1 MDAFLGGRPCR
12 PDPGLN
18 PVPVFSFLLFPSCLT
33 FPKKPRAIPS
43 EPSIWTNP
51 IVYLRGVGPQ
61 RAELLKKELGI
72 FTFGDLLLH
81 FPHRHIDKSEVRP
94 IGSIAAETDYVQVR
108 GVLGPLKLSGGKPS
122 QRRLTSTLTDPTGTI
137 DLIWFQGVTW
147 IHRSLVPGAR
157 YLLYGRLSI
166 FNGKSQIS
174 HPELDLVSGPDQ
186 APKWAL
192 EPVYP
197 STEKLR
203 SRGLGPRALGGLVA
217 AVLEKLSDHDIA
229 ENLPAPILAEFRL
242 ISRRKALEQIHF
254 PKTRPEFLAAE
265 RRLKFEELFLSQVRI
280 CRLKIRRHGSSR
292 GFLFPKVGDLFN
304 RFYKEKLPFQLT
316 GAQKKVLREIRTDT
330 ASGHQMNRLLQG
342 DVGSGKTIVAL
353 LSMLLAADNG
363 FQSCLMA
370 PTEILSRQ
378 HFSSINS
385 LLGDLPVSIDL
396 LTGNIKG
403 KARKKVLEQIESGA
417 TRIMV
422 GTHALIE
429 QGVRFSNL
437 ALVIIDEQHRFGV
450 AQRAGL
456 WSKSALV
463 PHVLVMTATPIPR
476 TLAMTLYGDLDV
488 SVMGELPA
496 GRKPIRTIHCGEER
510 RQAVLG
516 FVREEVAK
524 GGQAYIVYPMIEES
538 EKSDYENLMK
548 GWEEVQAFFTE
559 PGFRISMVHGRQSP
573 EDRRVQMEDF
583 VQGRTRIMVATTVI
597 EVGVDVPNATLMVIE
612 SAERFG
618 LSQLHQLRGRV
629 GRGGESATCILITGL
644 SPGDPGMARIRVMEQ
659 TTDGFLIA
667 DKDLELRGPGDIEGT
682 RQSGVLDFRIAD
694 IIQDK
699 PMLETARRAALQL
712 LTRDPDLRD
721 PANAPLRS
729 YLEGRKSAW
738 SKIS

>member
-94 IGSIAAETDYVQVR
+94 IGSSAAETDYVQVR

-385 LLGDLPVSIDL
+385 LLG
-396 LTGNIKG
+396 
-403 KARKKVLEQIESGA
+403 
-417 TRIMV
+417 
-422 GTHALIE
+422 
-429 QGVRFSNL
+429 
-437 ALVIIDEQHRFGV
+437 
-450 AQRAGL
+450 
-456 WSKSALV
+456 
-463 PHVLVMTATPIPR
+463 
-476 TLAMTLYGDLDV
+476 
-488 SVMGELPA
+488 
-496 GRKPIRTIHCGEER
+496 
-510 RQAVLG
+510 
-516 FVREEVAK
+516 
-524 GGQAYIVYPMIEES
+524 
-538 EKSDYENLMK
+538 
-548 GWEEVQAFFTE
+548 
-559 PGFRISMVHGRQSP
+559 
-573 EDRRVQMEDF
+573 
-583 VQGRTRIMVATTVI
+583 
-597 EVGVDVPNATLMVIE
+597 
-612 SAERFG
+612 
-618 LSQLHQLRGRV
+618 
-629 GRGGESATCILITGL
+629 
-644 SPGDPGMARIRVMEQ
+644 
-659 TTDGFLIA
+659 
-667 DKDLELRGPGDIEGT
+667 
-682 RQSGVLDFRIAD
+682 
-694 IIQDK
+694 
-699 PMLETARRAALQL
+699 
-712 LTRDPDLRD
+712 
-721 PANAPLRS
+721 
-729 YLEGRKSAW
+729 
-738 SKIS
+738 

>member
-1 MDAFLGGRPCR
+1 M
-12 PDPGLN
+12 
-18 PVPVFSFLLFPSCLT
+18 
-33 FPKKPRAIPS
+33 
-43 EPSIWTNP
+43 
-51 IVYLRGVGPQ
+51 YLRGVGPQ

-94 IGSIAAETDYVQVR
+94 IGSIATETDYVQVR
-108 GVLGPLKLSGGKPS
+108 GLLGPLKLSGGKPA
-122 QRRLTSTLTDPTGTI
+122 QRRLTSTLSDPTGTI
-137 DLIWFQGVTW
+137 DLIWFQGVNW

-157 YLLYGRLSI
+157 YLLYGRLSF
-166 FNGKSQIS
+166 FNGKAQIG
-174 HPELDLVSGPDQ
+174 HPELELVSGPEQ

-197 STEKLR
+197 CTEKLR
-203 SRGLGPRALGGLVA
+203 SRGLGPRAIAGLVA
-217 AVLEKLSDHDIA
+217 SVLEILSDHDIA
-229 ENLPAPILAEFRL
+229 ENLPAAILEEFKL
-242 ISRRKALEQIHF
+242 IGRRKAFLQIHF
-254 PKTRPEFLAAE
+254 PKTAQEFLQAQ

-292 GFLFPKVGDLFN
+292 GFHFSKVGDLFN
-304 RFYKEKLPFQLT
+304 RFYREKLPFQLT

-353 LSMLLAADNG
+353 LSMLLAVDNG
-363 FQSCLMA
+363 YQACLMA

-378 HFSSINS
+378 HFSSIRT
-385 LLGDLPVSIDL
+385 LLGDLPVSIGL

-403 KARKKVLEQIESGA
+403 KARKQVLEQIGSGA

-429 QGVRFSNL
+429 EGVRFHNL

-456 WSKSALV
+456 WSKSAQA

-476 TLAMTLYGDLDV
+476 TLSMTLYGDLDV

-496 GRKPIRTIHCGEER
+496 GRKPVRTLHCGEER
-510 RQAVLG
+510 RHAVLG
-516 FVREEVAK
+516 FVKEEVAK
-524 GGQAYIVYPMIEES
+524 GRQAYFVYPLIEES

-548 GWEEVQAFFTE
+548 GWEEVRAYFSGT
-559 PGFRISMVHGRQSP
+559 GYGISMVHGRQTP
-573 EDRRVQMEDF
+573 EDRRAQMEDF
-583 VQGRTRIMVATTVI
+583 VQGRARIMVATTVI
-597 EVGVDVPNATLMVIE
+597 EVGVDVSNATVMVIE

-629 GRGGESATCILITGL
+629 GRGGESSTCILVTRL
-644 SPGDPGMARIRVMEQ
+644 SPGDPGLSRIRVMEQ
-659 TTDGFLIA
+659 TNDGFLIA
-667 DKDLELRGPGDIEGT
+667 DKDLEFRGPGDIEGT

-694 IIQDK
+694 ISQDRLI
-699 PMLETARRAALQL
+699 LEAARGAVIQL
-712 LTRDPDLRD
+712 LTRDPDLRE
-721 PANAPLRS
+721 PGHASLRS